1 MNFKKIF
8 LLLLL
13 TFFVFGFSACTKRG
27 KLIDNAI
34 VLQIEPAG
42 KISMSVGDNKTLKA
56 IIKNIKFEEVS
67 HAVSW
72 SISDSS
78 LGSFSDSSA
87 KETVFTAE
95 ATGTGTIK
103 LSCEGYFVTADIT
116 IS

>member
-8 LLLLL
+8 LLSLL

-27 KLIDNAI
+27 KLIDNTI

-42 KISMSVGDNKTLKA
+42 AIEMSVGDTKSLKA
-56 IIKNIKFEEVS
+56 IIKNVKFEEVS
-67 HAVSW
+67 YSVNW
-72 SISDSS
+72 SVSDSS
-78 LGSFSDSSA
+78 LGSFSDTSA

-95 ATGTGTIK
+95 STGTGTIK
-103 LSCEGYFVTADIT
+103 ISCEGYFVTANLT